1 VCTLTKRSRQIVYP
15 YDLPGLVR
23 IGCACWR
30 LKRELRQGY
39 MQPNIHNSSRVIG
52 TKGRRLRTGTVALL
66 AAKMRPS
73 YWSFYLPL
81 TAHERITS
89 RHPSLSGIS
98 APPACAERPSAKY
111 GTVNTGFA
119 SSPHHPSR
127 PAHST
132 AETSLH
138 RLTFSPSLKLQSS
151 RSQSVERR
159 DLHVPVPTCLTE
171 HLVVR
176 GSVA

>member
-1 VCTLTKRSRQIVYP
+1 
-15 YDLPGLVR
+15 
-23 IGCACWR
+23 
-30 LKRELRQGY
+30 
-39 MQPNIHNSSRVIG
+39 MQPNIDNSSHVTE
-52 TKGRRLRTGTVALL
+52 TKGNCPRTGTAALL
-66 AAKMRPS
+66 AAKMHPS
-73 YWSFYLPL
+73 YWSFYLPV

-132 AETSLH
+132 AETTLH
-138 RLTFSPSLKLQSS
+138 RLTFSLSLKPQLS

-159 DLHVPVPTCLTE
+159 DLHVPVPICLTE
-171 HLVVR
+171 RLVVR